1 MAAEHEVGIVAPG
14 QAHIPPVRPR
24 VFVLSAMRLLRD
36 AVVAALAGRATV
48 QVIGASDLSI
58 SPAEM
63 ASFAPDAILLD
74 ICLPGAVDAAGPLRK
89 AIPAARIVAL
99 GVAEDEAI
107 VMACARA
114 GIAGFV
120 HPHGSVEDVITAIHS
135 AVRGELVCSP
145 RTAGILL
152 NQVSA
157 AAPAPAPTDET
168 LTPREQEI
176 LALLSEGLSNKEI
189 ARQLSIGN
197 ATVKNHVHSIL
208 GKLGVQRRGEAAAQQ
223 RRFLGAAGIVPPTG
237 AHWEQDHPV
246 RTG

>member
-1 MAAEHEVGIVAPG
+1 MAAEHKTDNAAPG
-14 QAHIPPVRPR
+14 QQARMPPVRPR
-24 VFVLSAMRLLRD
+24 LFVLSGLRLLRD
-36 AVVAALAGRATV
+36 AVVAALTGQPTV
-48 QVIGASDLSI
+48 QVIGASDLSLP
-58 SPAEM
+58 PADL
-63 ASFAPDAILLD
+63 AALAPDVILLE
-74 ICLPGAVDAAGPLRK
+74 ICLPGAIDAAVPLRR
-89 AIPAARIVAL
+89 AMPGARIVAL
-99 GVAEDEAI
+99 GVAENEAV
-107 VMACARA
+107 VMSCARA

-120 HPHGSVEDVITAIHS
+120 HPQGSVPDVVTAIHS

-157 AAPAPAPTDET
+157 AAPASSATDEA

-176 LALLSEGLSNKEI
+176 LALVSEGLSNKQI
-189 ARQLSIGN
+189 ARQLSIGS

-223 RRFLGAAGIVPPTG
+223 RRFLGPAMIHPADARAGP
-237 AHWEQDHPV
+237 DHSA